1 MEFLTLLILPF
12 FASALRVS
20 VPLLFAAYGGL
31 ISERSGLANV
41 ALEGLLLLSAFAGA
55 ATVSLTHN
63 PWLGLGAGVAA
74 GALGGLV
81 FGFSAV
87 KSRADHIV
95 IGIAFN
101 MFVAG
106 IIPTI
111 CRAWFGVTGGTPQLE
126 RNVRLT
132 SDSSF
137 LLFAICIGGFLFWAL
152 RATRWGLR
160 LKAAGD
166 KPEALIVQGVSASA
180 VRIKAA
186 VLCGAIVGLGGVNLS
201 LCQGSGY
208 IRDMAGGRG
217 FIALAALIFGG
228 WRPVQTG
235 IACMLFA
242 SADAV
247 QMLLQGKSVF
257 DVAIPNSIV
266 QIVPYAATLI
276 LLAVRRSA
284 MNAPKAINQPI

>member
-1 MEFLTLLILPF
+1 MDILIAFLEST
-12 FASALRVS
+12 LRVS

-31 ISERSGLANV
+31 ISERAGLANV
-41 ALEGLLLLSAFAGA
+41 ALEGLLLMSAFTGA
-55 ATVSLTHN
+55 ATVAVTQN
-63 PWLGLGAGVAA
+63 PWLGLGAGVLA
-74 GALGGLV
+74 GALGGLI
-81 FGFSAV
+81 FGISAI

-101 MFVAG
+101 MLVAG
-106 IIPTI
+106 LIPTV
-111 CRAWFGVTGGTPQLE
+111 CRAWFGVTGGTPQLGRE
-126 RNVRLT
+126 ARLT
-132 SDSSF
+132 SDASF
-137 LLFAICIGGFLFWAL
+137 FVVAILVGAILLWAL

-166 KPEALIVQGVSASA
+166 EPTALIVQGVKAGW
-180 VRIKAA
+180 VRIQAA
-186 VLCGAIVGLGGVNLS
+186 VLCGAVVGLGGVDLS

-235 IACMLFA
+235 LACLLFA
-242 SADAV
+242 AADAT

-257 DVAIPNSIV
+257 DYAIPNSIV
-266 QIVPYAATLI
+266 QIVPYVATLL
-276 LLAVRRSA
+276 LLALRKSA
-284 MNAPKAINQPI
+284 MNAPRAINQPL

>member
-1 MEFLTLLILPF
+1 VDLLLAFLG
-12 FASALRVS
+12 SALRVS

-41 ALEGLLLLSAFAGA
+41 ALEGLLLMSAFVAA
-55 ATVSLTHN
+55 ATVTVTQN
-63 PWLGLGAGVAA
+63 PWLGLFAGVVA
-74 GALGGLV
+74 GAFGGLI
-81 FGFSAV
+81 FGIAAI

-101 MFVAG
+101 MLVAG
-106 IIPTI
+106 LIPTI
-111 CRAWFGVTGGTPQLE
+111 CRAWFGVTGGTPQLD
-126 RNVRLT
+126 RSVRLT
-132 SDSSF
+132 SDTSF
-137 LLFAICIGGFLFWAL
+137 FIVSLCVGVLLLWAI
-152 RATRWGLR
+152 RTTRWGLR
-160 LKAAGD
+160 MKAAGD
-166 KPEALIVQGVSASA
+166 EPDALIVQGVSASF
-180 VRIKAA
+180 VRIQAS
-186 VLCGAIVGLGGVNLS
+186 VLCGAVVGIGGVDLS

-235 IACMLFA
+235 FACLLFA
-242 SADAV
+242 SADAM

-266 QIVPYAATLI
+266 QIVPYVATI
-276 LLAVRRSA
+276 LLLALRRSS
-284 MNAPKAINQPI
+284 MNAPRAINRPI

>member
-1 MEFLTLLILPF
+1 MDLLVAF
-12 FASALRVS
+12 CESALRVS

-31 ISERSGLANV
+31 ISERAGLANV
-41 ALEGLLLLSAFAGA
+41 ALEGLLLISAFVGA
-55 ATVSLTHN
+55 ATVTFTQN
-63 PWLGLGAGVAA
+63 PWLGLAAGIGA
-74 GALGGLV
+74 GALGGLI

-101 MFVAG
+101 MLVAG
-106 IIPTI
+106 LIPSI
-111 CRAWFGVTGGTPQLE
+111 CRTWFHVTGGTPQLK
-126 RNVRLT
+126 RDVRLT
-132 SDSSF
+132 SDTSF
-137 LLFAICIGGFLFWAL
+137 FIASLAIGAILYWAL
-152 RATRWGLR
+152 RSTRWGLR

-166 KPEALIVQGVSASA
+166 QPDALTVQGVNAGW
-180 VRIKAA
+180 VRIRAA
-186 VLCGAIVGLGGVNLS
+186 MVCGAVVGIGGVDLS

-235 IACMLFA
+235 LACLLFA

-247 QMLLQGKSVF
+247 QMMLQGKSIF
-257 DVAIPNSIV
+257 EIAIPNSIV
-266 QIVPYAATLI
+266 QIIPYVATLM
-276 LLAVRRSA
+276 LLAFRRSS
-284 MNAPKAINQPI
+284 MNAPLAINRAL